1 MGWTSDQ
8 EDAINAR
15 DGSVLVSAA
24 AGSGKTS
31 VLVERLIRQLA
42 DTENKIPADRMIVV
56 TFTKDAATEMKQ
68 RLTVALSQLIEE
80 QPDNQWLNR
89 QQLLLQSAKIATIH
103 SFCFELIRDNI
114 NDLELS
120 GSFRIMEETEAKL
133 LTARTISELLDDYY
147 EKQPDKTELLYDQ
160 FCYKDDSTLEVLI
173 YEIYEFISS
182 VPYGIRWL
190 EQCRDGYNDDG
201 ITFTKIC
208 GEYTDHI
215 INMLNKATELSA
227 ECAEL
232 VTGSDNQKCIDIIDT
247 EYFSITK
254 ISDLFSDSGYSL
266 MEKTAQFHSPEFARL
281 VFGKNFDADTKERI
295 QLLRGEYKK
304 IIKEDISAA
313 TELVRFAQEDF
324 KVHYKVLSILT
335 KMISELEERLWKA
348 KVEKICIGFSD
359 AETLAVRLLSS
370 VDDKGNI
377 IKSPLAYELSE
388 YYKII
393 MIDEFQDTNN
403 NQDMIFKLLSH
414 GGSAEHAGDNMFMV
428 GDVKQSIYR
437 FRLANPKNF
446 INTMTSSVKYKEK
459 KGNENSYIQLNRNFR
474 SSQQV
479 IDFVN
484 FIFRSVM
491 SPKVGDI
498 EYNSDEE
505 LVRGADFLKRNRDT
519 EVALLVQDDNIKYS
533 ACARYTAQ
541 KIDYMLKNKVQVD
554 NKDKESTRD
563 CTMRDFCILLRRKN
577 DASEYIAELAKLGIP
592 AYSEETAGYL
602 RSREISVLLNI
613 LRVTDNPLIDT
624 SLVAIMLSPMFMI
637 TDEEMAI
644 LRIVSR
650 NGHIYDAVYAVLDND
665 QSTNNTIIS
674 DSLRI
679 KLKSAADT
687 IAEFRMYA
695 ATMNLVELIR
705 RIYDRTD
712 FISVIRMYDNSEKKR
727 ANLRALLE
735 YAKMYQ
741 NVSDD
746 GLSGFLRYIDRMIKI
761 NGDFRQGQTVSTS
774 EDVVMIKTIHKSKGL
789 EFPFVFLCA
798 TDVLFNTSDSRKNIQ
813 INYENGIGFR
823 LQNRREY
830 QRYPTLPHE
839 VISRINS
846 SDSVSEEMRLLY
858 VALTRAKEQ
867 LFIPLKIGKS
877 QKDKLSKYAMNI
889 YQYQGITPQLS
900 GEAKSMSDWLLM
912 SLLTHKNGNSL
923 REMSGKDMFFIQND
937 NPEINF
943 ITINTEELLSD
954 EKISDEQ
961 IQENTVAADESLVRD
976 ILKDFGFSYDY
987 SLSELQSKVS
997 VSDISKKGDGLKTLR
1012 RPDFMQD
1019 DGHISA
1025 SEKGTV
1031 IHSILQHADFR
1042 KLSED
1047 ASSEIMRI
1055 TEKGFITQ
1063 SQRKIVDINLIKR
1076 FTDSELFKQI
1086 ICSSYVQRERKFLMK
1101 ISDLDL
1107 PFEQLRKYDNT
1118 DSMIQG
1124 IIDLYFENK
1133 GGLVLVDYKTDN
1145 ISDMSQLVSKY
1156 FIQLT
1161 LYKAA
1166 LEKIEKMSVTQTV
1179 IFSLKLGKPV
1189 IINI

>member
-1 MGWTSDQ
+1 MAWTSDQ

-31 VLVERLIRQLA
+31 VLVERLIRQLS
-42 DTENKIPADRMIVV
+42 DTESRIPADKMIVV

-68 RLTVALSQLIEE
+68 RLTAALAQLIEE
-80 QPDNQWLNR
+80 QPENHWLNR
-89 QQLLLQSAKIATIH
+89 QQLLLQSAKISTIH

-114 NDLELS
+114 NQLELS
-120 GSFRIMEETEAKL
+120 GSFRIMDETEAKL
-133 LTARTISELLDDYY
+133 LTTKGISDLLDDYY
-147 EKQPDKTELLYDQ
+147 EKHPEKTEILYDQ
-160 FCYKDDSTLEVLI
+160 FCYKDDSTLEALI

-190 EQCRDGYNDDG
+190 EQCRDGYSQNG
-201 ITFTKIC
+201 NTFEKIC
-208 GEYTDHI
+208 DEYTKHI
-215 INMLNKATELSA
+215 LNMIYKATELSA
-227 ECAEL
+227 ECSEL

-254 ISDLFSDSGYSL
+254 ISELFSDPGLTL
-266 MEKTAQFHSPEFARL
+266 MQKTEKYHSPEFARL
-281 VFGKNFDADTKERI
+281 VFGKNFDPDTKERI

-304 IIKEDISAA
+304 IIKEDITDAA
-313 TELVRFAQEDF
+313 DLVSYAKEDF
-324 KVHYKVLSILT
+324 EMHFQVLSILVE
-335 KMISELEERLWKA
+335 MIGKLEERLWKA
-348 KVEKICIGFSD
+348 KVEKNCIGFND
-359 AETLAVRLLSS
+359 AETLTVKLLSS
-370 VDDKGNI
+370 VDDEGNI
-377 IKSPLAYELSE
+377 TKSPLAFELSQ

-414 GGSAEHAGDNMFMV
+414 DGSAEHAGDNMFMV

-446 INTMTSSVKYKEK
+446 INTMTSSVKYSEK
-459 KGNENSYIQLNRNFR
+459 KNNENSYIQLNRNFR

-491 SPKVGDI
+491 SQKVGDI
-498 EYNSDEE
+498 VYNSDEE
-505 LVRGADFLKRNRDT
+505 LVRGAEFTSRNRNT
-519 EVALLVQDDNIKYS
+519 QVALLVQDDNSKYS
-533 ACARYTAQ
+533 ASARYTAQ

-554 NKDKESTRD
+554 NKDKKSTRD
-563 CTMRDFCILLRRKN
+563 CTRRDFCILLRRKN
-577 DASEYIAELAKLGIP
+577 DASEYISELAKLGIP

-624 SLVAIMLSPMFMI
+624 SLVAILLSPMFMI
-637 TDEEMAI
+637 SDDELAR
-644 LRIVSR
+644 LRIISR
-650 NGHIYDAVYAVLDND
+650 NGHIYDAVYAVLEND
-665 QSTNNTIIS
+665 EIS
-674 DSLRI
+674 GEVISENLRI
-679 KLKSAADT
+679 KLQNVADT

-741 NVSDD
+741 KVSDD

-789 EFPFVFLCA
+789 EFPFVFLCD
-798 TDVLFNTSDSRKNIQ
+798 TNVLFNTSDSRKNIQ

-830 QRYPTLPHE
+830 QRYPTLPYQ
-839 VISRINS
+839 VLSMINT

-900 GEAKSMSDWLLM
+900 AQAKSMSDWLLM
-912 SLLTHKNGNSL
+912 SFLTHRNGNSL
-923 REMSGKDMFFIQND
+923 REMSGYDMFFIQD
-937 NPEINF
+937 DAPDTDFE
-943 ITINTEELLSD
+943 TIYTDELLNED
-954 EKISDEQ
+954 IMCDEQ
-961 IQENTVAADESLVRD
+961 VKENKAAADKDLVKE
-976 ILKDFGFSYDY
+976 ILKDFEFSYDF
-987 SLSELQSKVS
+987 SLSELQAKVS
-997 VSDISKKGDGLKTLR
+997 VSDISKKHAGTEKTLG
-1012 RPDFMQD
+1012 RPAFMQEN
-1019 DGHISA
+1019 GRA
-1025 SEKGTV
+1025 SGSERGTV
-1031 IHSILQHADFR
+1031 IHSILQHADLK
-1042 KLSED
+1042 KLSQD
-1047 ASSEIMRI
+1047 APAEIARI
-1055 TEKGFITQ
+1055 ADNGFISKTQ
-1063 SQRKIVDINLIKR
+1063 QENVDIRLIRR
-1076 FTDSELFKQI
+1076 FTESELFRQI
-1086 ICSSYVQRERKFLMK
+1086 ISSGYVQRERKFLMK
-1101 ISDLDL
+1101 ISDLEL
-1107 PFEQLRKYDNT
+1107 PYDHLRKYDNT

-1124 IIDLYFENK
+1124 IIDLYYEDK
-1133 GGLVLVDYKTDN
+1133 GGLVLIDYKTDN

-1156 FIQLT
+1156 SMQLT

-1166 LEKIEKMSVTQTV
+1166 LEKIEKNTVSKTV
-1179 IFSLKLGKPV
+1179 IFSLKLGRSV
-1189 IINI
+1189 IIDI